1 MTTIRQA
8 LDGLWEARDETPMIQ
23 QDDTWTSWGQVRAL
37 SEAIDARLSRIGCGE
52 SSRIGVVLSNRPESI
67 AALIAV
73 LRAGRTLITLNPM
86 QPIARLSSDLGN
98 AAPDVVLA
106 SNTFWAEDE
115 FTRSVVE
122 CGAAGFA
129 VDGGAVTNTV
139 SESAGSS
146 RTEEDNPSESVGI
159 EMFTSGTTGPP
170 KRIPLTWRQLESALS
185 AVHGHTGKGGQAG
198 REMFTGRVALVMLP
212 IVHIGGLWGVLQNLA
227 EARPFVML
235 ERFTINGWVNAVREH
250 KPKVAGLPPA
260 AMRSVLN
267 TDIDP
272 ADLSSLSAITAGT
285 TFVDPDLA
293 DEFTARFGC
302 AVLVMYGATEFSG
315 AIAGWTMPLHREWW
329 ARKRGSVGKAFP
341 GVELRV
347 VSEEGEVLDDNES
360 GRLEVRSG
368 QTGSAGRD
376 WIRTSDLAHL
386 DSDGFLYIDGRA
398 DDAIVR
404 GGFKV
409 HPELVANA
417 LRAHDAVLDATV
429 YGRDDERLGQVPVA
443 VVQLVDDQAS
453 FDEDQVKTF
462 CRDQLTPYEVPIRIF
477 VLPELPRNVSLK
489 VDRRRLLEQ
498 VAELEQLERAHDDE
512 APIGAQL
519 G

>member
-23 QDDTWTSWGQVRAL
+23 QDDRWTTWGEVRAL
-37 SEAIDARLSRIGCGE
+37 AESIDAQLNRIGCGE
-52 SSRIGVVLSNRPESI
+52 HSRIGVVLGNRPESI

-86 QPIARLSSDLGN
+86 QPIARLSSDLSN
-98 AAPDVVLA
+98 AAPDCVLA
-106 SNTFWAEDE
+106 GEAFWSQDE
-115 FTRSVVE
+115 FRQAVTG

-129 VDGGAVTNTV
+129 VDSLAVAETVTNKPRP
-139 SESAGSS
+139 A
-146 RTEEDNPSESVGI
+146 EETPHESVGI

-235 ERFTINGWVNAVREH
+235 ERFTIDGWVKAVREH

-260 AMRSVLN
+260 AMRSVLQA
-267 TDIDP
+267 DIDP
-272 ADLSSLSAITAGT
+272 EDLSSLSAITAGT
-285 TFVDPDLA
+285 TVVDPDLA
-293 DEFTARFGC
+293 DEFTRRFGC

-315 AIAGWTMPLHREWW
+315 AIAGWTMPLHRQWW
-329 ARKRGSVGKAFP
+329 TQKRGSVGKAFP

-347 VSEEGEVLDDNES
+347 VSEDGTVLGDNES

-368 QTGSAGRD
+368 QTGSGGRD

-386 DSDGFLYIDGRA
+386 DSDEFLYIDGRA

-443 VVQLVDDQAS
+443 VVQLVDGQS
-453 FDEDQVKTF
+453 SIDEDQVKTF

-489 VDRRRLLEQ
+489 VDRRRLIEQ
-498 VAELEQLERAHDDE
+498 VAELEQLERAHDDQ